1 MTLCHSICQ
10 ELDNSEVRENCPDKR
25 PHSLL
30 TPLASL
36 GVPKVTLR
44 FDSSLEEV
52 RELTES
58 SNTYGY
64 GLLQG
69 EDTDWN
75 LPKREVYRADPQKVP
90 NMGLPFFSPP
100 GVKMHDFV

>member
-1 MTLCHSICQ
+1 MTLCHSIY
-10 ELDNSEVRENCPDKR
+10 EEFDNSEVRENCPDKR
-25 PHSLL
+25 PPSFL

-58 SNTYGY
+58 SNTHGY

-90 NMGLPFFSPP
+90 NMELPFFCPHE
-100 GVKMHDFV
+100 VKMPDFV